1 MEWFNVIYK
10 VCKKRR
16 EEKGGEGDKT
26 KRKREQERKNLSYY
40 LSNGTNVHQ
49 ASQKH
54 VYPTVYSTAWY
65 KQAVS
70 FKL

>member
-1 MEWFNVIYK
+1 MLSRKYVKKE
-10 VCKKRR
+10 KRR
-16 EEKGGEGDKT
+16 KGGEGDKT

-40 LSNGTNVHQ
+40 LSNATNAHQ
-49 ASQKH
+49 ASQKY

-65 KQAVS
+65 KQCSSAVS